1 MIQVDTK
8 VCIMKEN
15 KTKSRKSQQLLS
27 LDHSSIS
34 KMSFEQSIAELERMV
49 EELEREDLSL
59 ENALN
64 YFENGIH
71 LIRRCNSHLKNAQGK
86 VKELFKGENGEFM
99 ERVLG
104 LTLES
109 FLAGED
115 QDE

>member
-1 MIQVDTK
+1 
-8 VCIMKEN
+8 MKEN
-15 KTKSRKSQQLLS
+15 KTRSRKSQQVLS
-27 LDHSSIS
+27 LDLSSIS
-34 KMSFEQSIAELERMV
+34 EMSFEHSVAELEKMV
-49 EELEREDLSL
+49 GELERDDLSL
-59 ENALN
+59 ENALH

-71 LIRRCNSHLKNAQGK
+71 LIRRCDSHLKNAQGK

>member
-1 MIQVDTK
+1 
-8 VCIMKEN
+8 MKEN
-15 KTKSRKSQQLLS
+15 KIKSRKSQQTLPLELPS
-27 LDHSSIS
+27 TSEL
-34 KMSFEQSIAELERMV
+34 SFEQSLTELERMV
-49 EELEREDLSL
+49 EELERDDLTL
-59 ENALN
+59 ENALR

-71 LIRRCNSHLKNAQGK
+71 LIQRCDSHLKNAQGK

-109 FLAGED
+109 FLAGEN